1 VKLACVRSAEKE
13 RARASAGMNA
23 AFSQIMRDK
32 GELAVCAGAD
42 QERENANTEAR
53 ERLTQYT
60 LFR

>member
-1 VKLACVRSAEKE
+1 VKLASVRSAEKE

-53 ERLTQYT
+53 ARA
-60 LFR
+60 